1 MTGIIFDMDGTLWDS
16 SEEVA
21 LAWTEVAEKHP
32 TAARSF
38 TIEDLQALMGK
49 TMDDIAEIS
58 FPNLE
63 TEERNALLE
72 ACCDNENDYLLRN
85 GAKLTPNLEE
95 TLKEL
100 KKDYPLFIVSN
111 CQSGYIEA
119 FLSHYGFED
128 YFEDIECYGNNNL
141 LKEDNIRLIA
151 ERNGL
156 SDFYYVGDTILDYTS
171 CKNAGGTFIHA
182 AYGFGN
188 VPEGTPYINDFS
200 ELPSILKTL

>member
-100 KKDYPLFIVSN
+100 KKDYHFMKM
-111 CQSGYIEA
+111 QQK
-119 FLSHYGFED
+119 
-128 YFEDIECYGNNNL
+128 L
-141 LKEDNIRLIA
+141 LKN
-151 ERNGL
+151 
-156 SDFYYVGDTILDYTS
+156 
-171 CKNAGGTFIHA
+171 
-182 AYGFGN
+182 
-188 VPEGTPYINDFS
+188 
-200 ELPSILKTL
+200 